1 MPMTQNDRERQHHT
15 RLAQIEA
22 VQVVAGTGDSARIN
36 HERTL
41 LERARMMS
49 DEYGSHAATER
60 GLQALDRLVRAVE
73 GTHSPYKREIAQF
86 VEAVWNNKP
95 LSLGILRSVDR
106 ASANDM
112 LEVLD
117 AWRWARVDLTENV
130 KGGPR
135 RIATVLR
142 ACRASAFQ
150 PRPTPDTAAG

>member
-1 MPMTQNDRERQHHT
+1 MPMTQNDRERQHRT

-22 VQVVAGTGDSARIN
+22 VLVVAGTGDRARIN

-60 GLQALDRLVRAVE
+60 GLQALDRLVRALE
-73 GTHSPYKREIAQF
+73 DSPSPHKREIAQF
-86 VEAVWNNKP
+86 IEAVWNNKP
-95 LSLGILRSVDR
+95 LSLAVLRTVDR
-106 ASANDM
+106 VSANDM

-117 AWRWARVDLTENV
+117 AWRWARVNLTECV

-135 RIATVLR
+135 RIASVLR
-142 ACRASAFQ
+142 ACRA
-150 PRPTPDTAAG
+150 